1 MERKEIKGKQKKEVS
16 ISFFSNYPSKVYTNK
31 SLSRESY
38 YKILAKPVPF
48 TFPALASSV
57 SR

>member
-1 MERKEIKGKQKKEVS
+1 MERKEIKGKQKKDVN
-16 ISFFSNYPSKVYTNK
+16 ISFLSNYPGEVYTNK
-31 SLSRESY
+31 FVSRESY
-38 YKILAKPVPF
+38 HKILAKPVPF

>member
-1 MERKEIKGKQKKEVS
+1 MERKEIKGKQKKDVS
-16 ISFFSNYPSKVYTNK
+16 ISFLSNYPVKVYTSK
-31 SLSRESY
+31 FVSRESY
-38 YKILAKPVPF
+38 YKIFAKVVPF